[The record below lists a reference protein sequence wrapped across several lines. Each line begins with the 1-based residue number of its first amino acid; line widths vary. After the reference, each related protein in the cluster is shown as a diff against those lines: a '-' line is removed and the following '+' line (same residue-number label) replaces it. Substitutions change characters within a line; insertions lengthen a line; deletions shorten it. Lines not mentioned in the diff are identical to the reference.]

1 VLLVERLAA
10 AYLQLRDYPAAVD
23 AFQTVLA
30 DTPNNLT
37 CLLGLARCMLALQN
51 PGQALIHT
59 NDALEVRHNTADAHY
74 LRAVALL
81 GLRRPL
87 EAAEALK
94 LAIALNPRH
103 PEARQKLA
111 TLARNLHGDPQRA
124 DHSRQQELPAHQNPT
139 STCSTSDSGMSRRV
153 AVSCSRPSH
162 EQYPLNPLTLTHP
175 ISESIVVV
183 TGLPRSGTAM
193 MLQVLAAGGL
203 PVRISEF
210 RAPDPR
216 YTPEPSRELASLA
229 GHAVRLLSPGIQHL
243 PEAGG
248 LNYGVILM
256 LREISDILRSQHHIL
271 ARLGKPLEAPE
282 AEQIAAS
289 WKNQLLN
296 IRQSLAARG
305 IPILPLEY
313 KHCLLDPRG
322 TAIAIQNF
330 LNTPLDIEAMAR
342 EIQPVFAGGKP
353 PAVPVR

>member
-1 VLLVERLAA
+1 
-10 AYLQLRDYPAAVD
+10 LQDYPRAVNAFRAVLTD
-23 AFQTVLA
+23 A
-30 DTPNNLT
+30 PNNLT

-51 PGQALIHT
+51 PGEALIHT
-59 NDALEVRHNTADAHY
+59 NDAIEVRHGTADAHY
-74 LRAVALL
+74 LRARALL
-81 GLRRPL
+81 SLRRPL

-94 LAIALNPRH
+94 LAIALNPQH
-103 PEARQKLA
+103 PEARQFQTTQTA
-111 TLARNLHGDPQRA
+111 
-124 DHSRQQELPAHQNPT
+124 PA
-139 STCSTSDSGMSRRV
+139 SDSGNRRRV
-153 AVSCSRPSH
+153 AVSRNRPSH

-175 ISESIVVV
+175 ISQSIVIV

-203 PVRISEF
+203 PVRASEF

-216 YTPEPSRELASLA
+216 YTPEPSRELSSLA
-229 GHAVRLLSPGIQHL
+229 GHAVRLLSPGIQLL

-256 LREISDILRSQHHIL
+256 LREIAEILNSQRHIL
-271 ARLGKPLEAPE
+271 ARLGKPLEPTE

-289 WKNQLLN
+289 WKQQLLN
-296 IRQSLAARG
+296 IRRSLAARG

-322 TAIAIQNF
+322 TAITIQNF

-342 EIQPVFAGGKP
+342 EIQPVFADDRS
-353 PAVPVR
+353 PAVPRR